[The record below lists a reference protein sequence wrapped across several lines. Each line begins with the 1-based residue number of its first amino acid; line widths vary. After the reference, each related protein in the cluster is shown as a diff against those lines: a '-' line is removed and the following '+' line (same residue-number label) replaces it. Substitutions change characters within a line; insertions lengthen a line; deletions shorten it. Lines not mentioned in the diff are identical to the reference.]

1 MKQKKLLAGALC
13 VAASLAAQ
21 TVFGA
26 GFGIYE
32 GSARGNAMGT
42 EVTADPASPSVI
54 YNNPAAMTGL
64 EGTQVEAGLTL
75 INPAVTV
82 ATTVAPGMTVETDGE
97 DNWWTPP
104 NAYVTHQINDKMWAG
119 LGIFSRYGLGVEF
132 DDDWT
137 GRYNCQEAIIQSID
151 INPSIAYKVLDN
163 LSLSAGLRAEWFEFE
178 LFQAV
183 PAPAPLG
190 PDAATDSRMHIKGDD
205 WGIGYN
211 LAAFYK
217 ATEWISFGLA
227 FESEIDQEV
236 EGDYS
241 LATPRGTL
249 SGKGGGDITTP
260 AILRFGTSVQA
271 TEKLK
276 INAGIVYTM
285 WSSYDQLAID
295 FNPALPPGSDGQPV
309 ARSVKEKDW
318 DDVMR
323 YQLGVEYALDET
335 WALRAGYIY
344 DETPDPDAHVD
355 YIVPANDRHLFSVGA
370 GYKKDDFFCDLGYTY
385 LYIVDRDITGRPA
398 DGVFTGEFKDGDAH
412 MIGVSV
418 GYKL

>member
-163 LSLSAGLRAEWFEFE
+163 LSLAAGLRAEWFEFS
-178 LFQAV
+178 LDQALPTGTPFV
-183 PAPAPLG
+183 D
-190 PDAATDSRMHIKGDD
+190 PDLQFHMKGDS

-211 LAAFYK
+211 LSAYFE
-217 ATEWISFGLA
+217 ATESLAFGLA
-227 FESEIDQEV
+227 YESEIDQEV
-236 EGDYS
+236 EGTYHVNHS
-241 LATPRGTL
+241 NPAVA
-249 SGKGGGDITTP
+249 GGDGEGDVTTP
-260 AILRFGTSVQA
+260 SILRFGTSVKA
-271 TEKLK
+271 TDKLT

-285 WSSYDQLAID
+285 WSSYEDLTID
-295 FNPALPPGSDGQPV
+295 FDPALLGAV
-309 ARSVKEKDW
+309 AQSSKVKDW
-318 DDVMR
+318 DDAFR
-323 YQLGVEYALDET
+323 YQIGAEYALNET

-344 DETPDPDAHVD
+344 DETPIPDAHVD
-355 YIVPANDRHLFSVGA
+355 YIVPANDRHLISLGVGYQKDNFS
-370 GYKKDDFFCDLGYTY
+370 CDLGYTY
-385 LYIVDRDITGRPA
+385 LMIEDRDVDARPQ
-398 DGVFTGEFKDGDAH
+398 DGVLAGEFKDGDAH